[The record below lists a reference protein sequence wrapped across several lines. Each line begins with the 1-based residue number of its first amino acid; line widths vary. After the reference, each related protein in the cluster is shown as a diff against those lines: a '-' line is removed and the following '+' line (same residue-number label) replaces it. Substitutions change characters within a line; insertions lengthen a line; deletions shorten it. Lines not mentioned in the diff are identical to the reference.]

1 MGKRMRFGA
10 FMGPFHARRDNPTL
24 ALHRDLELV
33 SLLDRLGYDE
43 CWFGEHHSGGMEII
57 GPPEMVVCT
66 AAERTRNIRLGTG
79 VVSLAYHNPLM
90 VAERINYLDHITRGR
105 VMFGVG
111 PGALPSDAFMMGIPI
126 GKLRD
131 RMDESFSALIPL
143 LRGEEVTMQTDWFT
157 LNQARLQ
164 MLPYS
169 EPSVEMAVASMVSPS
184 GATAAGRHGVG
195 MLQFQS
201 LGSEAFNSLA
211 SKWSICEQVAAEHGQ
226 TVDRGSWRLVIQVH
240 IAETREQAI
249 RDCRF
254 GLHNW
259 IDYYQSVAQLPII
272 PEGVTGDDLV
282 ETYAGMGVAVI
293 GTPDDAIATIESL
306 QKQTGGFGCLM
317 LLSHEWADSQ
327 ATDKSYELFA
337 RYVIPHFQRTNAN
350 REASRA
356 WVIQNR
362 SHLGEQTRQ
371 AMGKRF
377 IAHAEKY
384 GAENLDPATMAAVT
398 APAQPD
404 GASPYGEA
412 HVGEKPKDSKVA

>member
-24 ALHRDLELV
+24 SLHRDLELV

-131 RMDESFSALIPL
+131 RMDESFAALIPL

-226 TVDRGSWRLVIQVH
+226 TVDRSTWRLVIQIH

-254 GLHNW
+254 GLHHW
-259 IDYYQSVAQLPII
+259 IDYYQQVAQLPII

-282 ETYAGMGVAVI
+282 ETYANMDVAVI
-293 GTPDDAIATIESL
+293 GTPDDAIATIEKL
-306 QKQTGGFGCLM
+306 QNQTGGFGCFM
-317 LLSHEWADSQ
+317 LLAHEWANRR
-327 ATDKSYELFA
+327 ATEESYELFA
-337 RYVIPHFQRTNAN
+337 RFVMPHFQQANDN
-350 REASRA
+350 REASRD
-356 WVIQNR
+356 WVIETR
-362 SHLGEQTRQ
+362 GELVPQRRQ
-371 AMGKRF
+371 AIADRF
-377 IAHAEKY
+377 VEHAAKY
-384 GAENLDPATMAAVT
+384 GTENLDPDTLKTMMPP
-398 APAQPD
+398 PA
-404 GASPYGEA
+404 E
-412 HVGEKPKDSKVA
+412 